1 MQAISQNFDNSRGDL
16 SDFLD
21 IYQTFVRFLGNTKH
35 LLDFLEISVAVE
47 AAEAFTSLDIDI
59 ENHASLAAALRTF
72 LNDEETVSLESWA
85 CPRCGDTS
93 APAKRN
99 SLHHKPEVL
108 CVQLRRFRTDFRP
121 GVDAV
126 ATHTYLKKHV
136 HCEET
141 LTIED
146 THYSQCARIY
156 HKGETLR
163 TGHYYAICRHER
175 PEGPWWYY
183 NDRERRLARPEDDD
197 ASQARVYLAL
207 YAKDA

>member
-1 MQAISQNFDNSRGDL
+1 MTTIP
-16 SDFLD
+16 
-21 IYQTFVRFLGNTKH
+21 
-35 LLDFLEISVAVE
+35 VAVE

-59 ENHASLAAALRTF
+59 ANFDSLAAALQAF
-72 LNDEETVSLESWA
+72 LDDAETVSLQTWA
-85 CPRCGDTS
+85 CPACGDTS

-99 SLHHKPEVL
+99 RLHQRPEVL
-108 CVQLRRFRTDFRP
+108 CVQLKRFCTQFRP
-121 GVDAV
+121 GVDAA
-126 ATHTYLKKHV
+126 ATQTYLQHHV

-156 HKGETLR
+156 HKGASLR

-197 ASQARVYLAL
+197 ATAARVYLAL
-207 YAKDA
+207 YVKDA